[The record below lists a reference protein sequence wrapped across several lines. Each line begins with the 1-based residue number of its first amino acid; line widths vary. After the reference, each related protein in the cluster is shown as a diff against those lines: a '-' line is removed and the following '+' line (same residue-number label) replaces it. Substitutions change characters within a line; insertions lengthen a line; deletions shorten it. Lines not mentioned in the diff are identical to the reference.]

1 MIELIANIDVDD
13 LSAALAFYVDGLGLT
28 VRRRFGDFGVELSG
42 ASSSV
47 FLLVKPAGTTPA
59 PGSAPRDYRRHWTPV
74 HLDFVVDDVDAA
86 AARAVRAGA
95 RLEGE
100 VRTDLARLGVRAAL
114 LEHVGEI
121 AQRALQDGH
130 GGAVHRRR
138 VAHGISGSGWGLCSG
153 IRGRPLRRSR
163 G

>member
-100 VRTDLARLGVRAAL
+100 VRT
-114 LEHVGEI
+114 
-121 AQRALQDGH
+121 
-130 GGAVHRRR
+130 HRWGR
-138 VAHGISGSGWGLCSG
+138 VAHLVDPFGHGVCLIQFLN
-153 IRGRPLRRSR
+153 RGYDEVADP
-163 G
+163 

>member
-13 LSAALAFYVDGLGLT
+13 LSVALAFYVDGLGLT

-47 FLLVKPAGTTPA
+47 FLLVKPGGTTPA

-100 VRTDLARLGVRAAL
+100 VRTHRWGRIAHLA
-114 LEHVGEI
+114 
-121 AQRALQDGH
+121 DPFGH
-130 GGAVHRRR
+130 GVCLIQFLNRGYDE
-138 VAHGISGSGWGLCSG
+138 VAD
-153 IRGRPLRRSR
+153 P
-163 G
+163 